1 MMKTENNVSL
11 MLRQGYYFSKICAVE
26 ITQNQ
31 LEGNL
36 PIKITLPMKKS
47 FYSRSVVTGGFR
59 LRYASQRKKKN
70 PSFNQHNTSIYTSV
84 ISFQPLKRP
93 LKNNY
98 YFLFLG

>member
-31 LEGNL
+31 FEENL

-98 YFLFLG
+98 YLLFLG

>member
-31 LEGNL
+31 LEENL
-36 PIKITLPMKKS
+36 PIKKTLPMKKS

-59 LRYASQRKKKN
+59 LRYASQRKKN
-70 PSFNQHNTSIYTSV
+70 RHLINIT
-84 ISFQPLKRP
+84 R
-93 LKNNY
+93 
-98 YFLFLG
+98 LFTRL

>member
-1 MMKTENNVSL
+1 MKTENNVSL

-36 PIKITLPMKKS
+36 PIKITLPMKKL

-59 LRYASQRKKKN
+59 LRYASQRKKKTRHLIN
-70 PSFNQHNTSIYTSV
+70 ITRLFTRLLYHFN
-84 ISFQPLKRP
+84 L
-93 LKNNY
+93 
-98 YFLFLG
+98 